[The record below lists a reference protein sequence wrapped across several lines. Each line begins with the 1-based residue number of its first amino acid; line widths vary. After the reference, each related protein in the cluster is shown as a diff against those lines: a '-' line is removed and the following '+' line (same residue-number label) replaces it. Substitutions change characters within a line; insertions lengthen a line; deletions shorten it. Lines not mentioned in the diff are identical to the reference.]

1 MSTFSEEGHL
11 QIHPDR
17 IEAGDGHERR
27 RSLNALA
34 CGAVPRYDR
43 ARHGRAHE
51 ERAFKSTILTQC
63 RDFALGHS
71 GQRQQL
77 RAFLENGARL
87 DRLSACHEQPALGN
101 DPFLEELL
109 IAPQLLNRKISRRRR
124 RGGKHAALRPAR
136 RTLVV
141 RWDRLP

>member
-1 MSTFSEEGHL
+1 MVFANSPRS
-11 QIHPDR
+11 DR
-17 IEAGDGHERR
+17 GGRWSRAAPN
-27 RSLNALA
+27 LNALA
-34 CGAVPRYDR
+34 GGAVPRHDR

-77 RAFLENGARL
+77 RAFLENGAPL
-87 DRLSACHEQPALGN
+87 DRLSACHEQPGLGN
-101 DPFLEELL
+101 DPFLKELL
-109 IAPQLLNRKISRRRR
+109 IAPQLLDRKICVGVGVEESTLRFDQL
-124 RGGKHAALRPAR
+124 GG
-136 RTLVV
+136 TLVV